1 LDAGLRRVVRRAAAA
16 YARSVSPMG
25 PAAVLLVE
33 DDAPTRARLG
43 AAIVASA
50 ELALVGAV
58 GSCADARAAIA
69 ARAPD
74 VLLTDIGLPD
84 GSGIDLVRELRSAGA
99 PTQCM
104 VITVFGDE
112 QHVVSAI
119 EAGALGYLLK
129 DASAEVIGRA
139 ILDMRA
145 GGSPMSA
152 PVARYLLK
160 RFAAPEPAAPAPPA
174 GTPALS
180 AREREVLGY
189 IVKGFAYAEIARLT
203 GLSAHTVATY
213 VRRVYGK
220 LEVHSRGEAVYEAL
234 ASGLVDMDG

>member
-1 LDAGLRRVVRRAAAA
+1 MAM
-16 YARSVSPMG
+16 P
-25 PAAVLLVE
+25 AVLLVE
-33 DDAPTRARLG
+33 DDAPTRARLR
-43 AAIVASA
+43 AALEAHPD
-50 ELALVGAV
+50 LALAGAV
-58 GSCADARAAIA
+58 GSCAEARAALA
-69 ARAPD
+69 GAPPPA

-84 GSGIDLVRELRSAGA
+84 GSGIDLIRELRSARA

-129 DASAEVIGRA
+129 DASAEAIGRA
-139 ILDMRA
+139 ILDMLA

-160 RFAAPEPAAPAPPA
+160 RFAGPEPAAAAPEPAAPQP
-174 GTPALS
+174 GVPALS
-180 AREREVLGY
+180 IREREVLGY
-189 IVKGFAYAEIARLT
+189 IVKGFTYAEIARLT

-234 ASGLVDMDG
+234 AAGLVDMDE

>member
-1 LDAGLRRVVRRAAAA
+1 MGL
-16 YARSVSPMG
+16 PT
-25 PAAVLLVE
+25 VLLVE
-33 DDAPTRARLG
+33 DDAPTRARLR
-43 AAIVASA
+43 AAIEAHPD
-50 ELALVGAV
+50 LALAGDV
-58 GSCADARAAIA
+58 GSCAQARAALA
-69 ARAPD
+69 AHAPA

-84 GSGIDLVRELRSAGA
+84 GSGIELIRELRRSGAG
-99 PTQCM
+99 THCM
-104 VITVFGDE
+104 VVTVFGDE

-129 DASAEVIGRA
+129 DASAGAIGRA
-139 ILDMRA
+139 ILEMLA

-160 RFAAPEPAAPAPPA
+160 RFAAPPGSPATAPAATAPAA
-174 GTPALS
+174 GAVALS
-180 AREREVLGY
+180 TREREVLGY
-189 IVKGFAYAEIARLT
+189 IVKGFTYAEIARLS

-234 ASGLVDMDG
+234 AAGLVDMDD